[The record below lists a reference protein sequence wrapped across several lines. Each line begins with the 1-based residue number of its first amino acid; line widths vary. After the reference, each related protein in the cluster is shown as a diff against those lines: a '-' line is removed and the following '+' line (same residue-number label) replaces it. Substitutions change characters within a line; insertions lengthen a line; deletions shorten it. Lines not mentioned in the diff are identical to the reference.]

1 MRPER
6 LDNTLRGA
14 EQNDGRTALDP
25 VIEYGEQILLVD
37 DNPINLQILY
47 KTLQGHGYRLLIA
60 RNGESALDI
69 ARQARPSLVLLDVMM
84 PGMDG
89 FEVCRQLKAEATTR
103 DTAVIFLS
111 ALGDSQAKV
120 RGFALGGVDYIAKP
134 FQADEVV
141 ARVRTHVK
149 LRRLERQLARRNTEL
164 EEENL
169 QILNA
174 VAEGIVGLDSE
185 GRVTLVNPAAT
196 AITGW
201 PAADAIGESVQ
212 QLRLF
217 LDEQGEGVAE
227 ELTPPYRAYRLG
239 QSVTSGFELVHRRN
253 GSAVPV
259 ELTCS
264 PRRDGG
270 AVMVLRDIS
279 GWLESEE
286 ALRHAREEME
296 SQRQHM
302 AHMERLSSSGEM
314 AAGIAHEVNQP
325 LTAVVNY
332 ARVGK
337 RMLQQPGFDPERL
350 MELLD
355 KLDIQAVRASEVI
368 QRLRGYVQKPLG
380 GRARVDINELL
391 QEVISLAEVDSRIS
405 DVAIHF
411 EPGRDLLP
419 VIVDSVQ
426 IQQVALNLIRN
437 AMEAMAESPQRN
449 LGVVVQSGMERG
461 MICFRVIDR
470 GCGLSPEAEAQLFH
484 PFFTTKSN
492 GMGIGLSIC
501 QGIVQRHGGEIG
513 VQRNIEGGVTFYCRL
528 PPAET

>member
-1 MRPER
+1 M
-6 LDNTLRGA
+6 NS
-14 EQNDGRTALDP
+14 
-25 VIEYGEQILLVD
+25 VIDYGEQILLVD

-47 KTLQGHGYRLLIA
+47 KTLQGQGYRLLIA

-89 FEVCRQLKAEATTR
+89 FEVCQQLKAEARTR

-149 LRRLERQLARRNTEL
+149 IQRLERQLALRNTEL
-164 EEENL
+164 EEENQ

-174 VAEGIVGLDSE
+174 VAEGIIGLDKE
-185 GRVTLVNPAAT
+185 GRVTLINPAAT
-196 AITGW
+196 ALVGW
-201 PAADAIGESVQ
+201 PAVDAVGERVQ
-212 QLRLF
+212 RLQLFR
-217 LDEQGEGVAE
+217 DAGGASIAE
-227 ELTPPYRAYRLG
+227 ELTPPYRAYHLG
-239 QSVTSGFELVHRRN
+239 QRVISDFELVHRRS
-253 GSAVPV
+253 GEPVPV
-259 ELTCS
+259 EVTCT

-270 AVMVLRDIS
+270 AVMVLRDIRE
-279 GWLESEE
+279 WLESEE
-286 ALRHAREEME
+286 ALRRAREEVE

-332 ARVGK
+332 ARVG
-337 RMLQQPGFDPERL
+337 RRLLQQPAFDR
-350 MELLD
+350 D
-355 KLDIQAVRASEVI
+355 KLDELLTKLDTQAVRASEVI
-368 QRLRGYVQKPLG
+368 QRLRSYVQKPVG
-380 GRARVDINELL
+380 GRNRVDINELL

-411 EPGRDLLP
+411 EPGRDLPP
-419 VIVDSVQ
+419 VLIDSVQ

-437 AMEAMAESPQRN
+437 AMEAMAASPQRN
-449 LGVVVQSGMERG
+449 LGVVVESGMEAG
-461 MICFRVIDR
+461 QVCFRVIDR
-470 GCGLSPEAEAQLFH
+470 GCGLSAEAEAQLFN
-484 PFFTTKSN
+484 PFFTTKTN

-513 VQRNIEGGVTFYCRL
+513 FRRNAEGGVTFYCRL
-528 PPAET
+528 PPAEA

>member
-1 MRPER
+1 M
-6 LDNTLRGA
+6 
-14 EQNDGRTALDP
+14 TAMDS
-25 VIEYGEQILLVD
+25 VIEHGEQILLVD

-47 KTLQGHGYRLLIA
+47 KTLQGNGYRLLIA
-60 RNGESALDI
+60 RSGETAIDI

-89 FEVCRQLKAEATTR
+89 FEVCQLLKSSPETQ
-103 DTAVIFLS
+103 DIAVIFLS

-149 LRRLERQLARRNTEL
+149 IQRLERQLAIRNNEL
-164 EEENL
+164 EEENQ

-174 VAEGIVGLDSE
+174 VAEGIVSLDPD
-185 GRVTLVNPAAT
+185 GRITLVNPAAT

-201 PAADAIGESVQ
+201 PAADAIGENVQ
-212 QLRLF
+212 QLRIF
-217 LDEQGEGVAE
+217 LDELGVAVTE
-227 ELTPPYRAYRLG
+227 ELTPPYRAYHLG
-239 QSVTSGFELVHRRN
+239 QSVVSDFELVYRRD
-253 GSAVPV
+253 GVAVPV
-259 ELTCS
+259 ELSCS

-279 GWLESEE
+279 EWLRSEE
-286 ALRHAREEME
+286 ALRRAREEME

-337 RMLQQPGFDPERL
+337 RLLQQPELDRERL
-350 MELLD
+350 DDLFN
-355 KLDIQAVRASEVI
+355 KLDIQAVRASDVI
-368 QRLRGYVQKPLG
+368 QRLRSYVQKPLG
-380 GRARVDINELL
+380 GRSLVDINALL

-411 EPGRDLLP
+411 EAGRDLPP
-419 VIVDSVQ
+419 VRIDSVQ

-437 AMEAMAESPQRN
+437 AMEAMVDAPQRT
-449 LGVVVQSGMERG
+449 LGVFVQSLMEEG
-461 MICFRVIDR
+461 KVCFQVADR
-470 GCGLSPEAEAQLFH
+470 GCGLTPEAEAQLFQ
-484 PFFTTKSN
+484 PFFTTKAN

-513 VQRNIEGGVTFYCRL
+513 FRRNAEGGATFYCRL
-528 PPAET
+528 PPAEA

>member
-1 MRPER
+1 M
-6 LDNTLRGA
+6 
-14 EQNDGRTALDP
+14 DP
-25 VIEYGEQILLVD
+25 VIECGEQILLVD

-47 KTLQGHGYRLLIA
+47 KTLQGNGYRLLIA
-60 RNGESALDI
+60 RSGESALDI

-89 FEVCRQLKAEATTR
+89 FEVCQQLKSDPQTR
-103 DTAVIFLS
+103 DCAVIFLS

-149 LRRLERQLARRNTEL
+149 IQRLERQLARRNSEL
-164 EEENL
+164 EEENQ

-174 VAEGIVGLDSE
+174 IAEGVVGLDSE
-185 GRVTLVNPAAT
+185 GHVTLVNPAAT

-212 QLRLF
+212 RLRLF
-217 LDEQGEGVAE
+217 RDESGVAVTE

-239 QSVTSGFELVHRRN
+239 QGVASDFELIHRRD
-253 GSAVPV
+253 GSTVPV
-259 ELTCS
+259 ALACS

-279 GWLESEE
+279 NWLESEE
-286 ALRHAREEME
+286 ALRRAREEME

-337 RMLQQPGFDPERL
+337 RLLQQPAFDRERL
-350 MELLD
+350 VELLE
-355 KLDIQAVRASEVI
+355 KLDTQAVRASEVI
-368 QRLRGYVQKPLG
+368 QRLRGYVQKPVG
-380 GRARVDINELL
+380 GRTQVDINALL
-391 QEVISLAEVDSRIS
+391 QEVISLAEVDSRIC

-411 EPGRDLLP
+411 EPARELP
-419 VIVDSVQ
+419 PVQVDSVQ

-437 AMEAMAESPQRN
+437 AMEAMADSPQRN
-449 LGVVVQSGMERG
+449 LGVVVESGLEQG
-461 MICFRVIDR
+461 MVAFRVIDR

-484 PFFTTKSN
+484 PFFTTKSA

-513 VQRNIEGGVTFYCRL
+513 FRRNAEGGVTFYCRL
-528 PPAET
+528 PAA